1 MALELYINSDMPQ
14 GLIGEAVDQGPKTDI
29 TYINDAP
36 RAKQVS
42 TITVDSAVDGTEYTV
57 TIDGIDITI
66 NSGTSSTTSTIATA
80 LAAAIQAEG
89 LVNGRFDVSVA
100 SNVVT
105 LTARVGGQGF
115 TLAAGANM
123 TAATTTANALAAS
136 VPFGRAV
143 MEAGFSANGQ
153 KLAKALSFTA
163 QVDNLALT
171 YDASVGAKVSITY
184 YDPATGK
191 MVTSDFEHTMATD
204 ADTSVIALADQINAV
219 LPANT
224 VVASHPTAD
233 TLTLTAELA
242 GAEFS
247 VSAGFGT
254 GRDTGVWA
262 HTTNKS
268 AATSFNMAFAGV
280 TRRDLGAEVEQ
291 GEVEAVYKGGSAISV
306 RQNGR
311 LNVGIESTLTAGQP
325 VYVRLAAN
333 GSLDKIGNFASAPGA
348 GLLRVDKCQ
357 WVRPLQ
363 SGVAVLEIQAR

>member
-1 MALELYINSDMPQ
+1 MALELIINSDMPQ
-14 GLIGEAVDQGPKTDI
+14 GLIGEAADQGPKTDI

-42 TITVDSAVDGTEYTV
+42 TITVDSAVDATEYTV

-80 LAAAIQAEG
+80 LGAAIQAEG
-89 LVNGRFDVSVA
+89 LVNGRFEVSVA

-115 TLAAGANM
+115 TLSAGAGM

-143 MEAGFSANGQ
+143 MEAGFSTYGQ

-163 QVDNLALT
+163 QVDTLTLT

-184 YDPATGK
+184 YDPATGQ
-191 MVTSDFEHTMATD
+191 MVTSDFEHTQATD
-204 ADTSVIALADQINAV
+204 ADTSVAALVTEINAV

-224 VVASHPTAD
+224 VIASSATNV
-233 TLTLTAELA
+233 LTLTSELP

-268 AATSFNMAFAGV
+268 AATSFNLAFAGV

-291 GEVEAVYKGGSAISV
+291 GEVEAVYKGGSAMSV

-311 LNVGIESTLTAGQP
+311 LNVGIESTLAAGQP